1 MGDIICPDA
10 FTSSYSSHATLAAG
24 EVVAMSEERK

>member
-1 MGDIICPDA
+1 MGDIVCPDT

-24 EVVAMSEERK
+24 EVVAMSVEKK